1 MTVCCIAGAVW
12 SGFEWGLFHPGRG
25 LGRVGLRR
33 LLVERGRVGAM
44 RRGYKVAW
52 HVVNALFTFLF
63 VRRIQGRHFIP
74 KQGGFIV
81 ACNHISFWDPP
92 LVGDAIPREVHFLAK
107 EELFRNR
114 AFAWLIRSLNAI
126 PIRRGLVDPRGVKS
140 ALEAISRGKGLVMF
154 PEGGRVMEGTLK
166 PALPGVGLLS
176 VKAGAPVVPAY
187 IRGSNT
193 IKKAMLRLAR
203 IDIAFGE
210 PYLPPKDEQAS
221 GSKEIYRS
229 VGDEVMRRIA
239 ELKAKIDGEARVE
252 SDA

>member
-1 MTVCCIAGAVW
+1 MK
-12 SGFEWGLFHPGRG
+12 
-25 LGRVGLRR
+25 
-33 LLVERGRVGAM
+33 
-44 RRGYKVAW
+44 RGYKVAW
-52 HVVNALFTFLF
+52 HVVNALFTLLF

-74 KQGGFIV
+74 KEGGFIV

-140 ALEAISRGKGLVMF
+140 ALDAISHGKGLVMF
-154 PEGGRVMEGTLK
+154 PEGGRVKDGALK

-176 VKAGAPVVPAY
+176 VKGGAPVVPAY
-187 IRGSNT
+187 IKGSDA
-193 IKKAMLRLAR
+193 IKKAMARLTR

-210 PYLPPKDEQAS
+210 PYFPPRDEEGS
-221 GSKEIYRS
+221 GSKEIYRT

-239 ELKAKIDGEARVE
+239 ELKAKIDSETRVDSEA
-252 SDA
+252 